1 VAVLGLGLLGGS
13 VALAVRSRGVARQV
27 AGATRSAEALS
38 AALRQGA
45 LDEAGSYAEA
55 ARGAELVVL
64 ATPVTAMADVVRQV
78 APVLRPPAIVT
89 DVGSV
94 KAVLCETL
102 PGLLPRGVSYVGA
115 HPMAGSHLRGLG
127 HARADLFDGAVCIVT
142 RSPDAA
148 ALERTTEFWRALGAR
163 VVHRDAAQHDAEVAW
178 MSHVPHV
185 LAFAFASALE
195 AAPSGAGAVAGAG
208 FRDFTRIAQSDPEL
222 WGDILTANRKALAAP
237 LARAQESLQELAR
250 ALEAND
256 ADEVERRIAA
266 ARAALVRVSMQAEPA
281 ASEARSE
288 PKASE
293 VHGTSPG
300 RAKSRSLDCEKDA
313 GARGRRETPPATDHP
328 EPSAASRRGGRG
340 RRSNEPQ

>member
-1 VAVLGLGLLGGS
+1 
-13 VALAVRSRGVARQV
+13 
-27 AGATRSAEALS
+27 
-38 AALRQGA
+38 
-45 LDEAGSYAEA
+45 
-55 ARGAELVVL
+55 
-64 ATPVTAMADVVRQV
+64 
-78 APVLRPPAIVT
+78 
-89 DVGSV
+89 
-94 KAVLCETL
+94 VLCETL

-142 RSPDAA
+142 STPDAA
-148 ALERTTEFWRALGAR
+148 AMTKTGEFWRALGAR
-163 VVHRDAAQHDAEVAW
+163 VVHRDPAQHDAEVAW

-195 AAPSGAGAVAGAG
+195 AAPAGAGAVAGAG

-237 LARAQESLQELAR
+237 LAHAQEALQELAR

-256 ADEVERRIAA
+256 ADDVERRIAA
-266 ARAALVRVSMQAEPA
+266 ARAALVRISMQAEHA
-281 ASEARSE
+281 ASGTRARS
-288 PKASE
+288 
-293 VHGTSPG
+293 
-300 RAKSRSLDCEKDA
+300 RSFECAEQTE
-313 GARGRRETPPATDHP
+313 ARGRRGTPLATENP